1 MELLLC
7 CVMKPSN
14 LKGTKY
20 YTALAGASPK
30 PTDRKL
36 VAVQASLMVTYLP
49 QPSPAWAEEEQ
60 GGLQ

>member
-1 MELLLC
+1 M
-7 CVMKPSN
+7 MKPSN

-20 YTALAGASPK
+20 YTALVGASLK

-36 VAVQASLMVTYLP
+36 VAVQASLMVTCLP
-49 QPSPAWAEEEQ
+49 PPSPAWAEEEQ